1 MNKRTGAIVLSIDD
15 GTIDNYRLYKL
26 LAELSIP
33 ATFNIITERINRE
46 NYLSL
51 DELREIFSHPLME
64 IASHSHSHK
73 NEYENITLGNENLFQ
88 WLGITERK
96 IGFASPGSQMKR
108 DFVVENE
115 DSLHSLGLLYVR
127 SSENPVPS
135 EHQLALAKRLEE
147 EGASPWVVRNV
158 ERLIYRLDSMYLP
171 SAVVYQ
177 HTTLDELKA
186 LADLA
191 EREGACIVV
200 MFHRVEKPGEPHWEN
215 LWCFDYDITE
225 SFLRYI
231 KEKEERGTISL
242 LTTRDAVSLFRS

>member
-1 MNKRTGAIVLSIDD
+1 MNQKKGAIVLSIDD

-33 ATFNIITERINRE
+33 ATFNIITERIGRE
-46 NYLSL
+46 NYLTVEQL
-51 DELREIFSHPLME
+51 KEIHRHPRME

-73 NEYENITLGNENLFQ
+73 NEYPNIALANETLYA
-88 WLGITERK
+88 WLGIEEK
-96 IGFASPGSQMKR
+96 QIGFASPGSDMKR
-108 DFVVENE
+108 DFVVEN
-115 DSLHSLGLLYVR
+115 DASLRDLGLLYVR

-147 EGASPWVVRNV
+147 EGASPWIVRNV
-158 ERLIYRLDSMYLP
+158 ERLIYRLDNMYLP

-191 EREGACIVV
+191 EREQACIVV
-200 MFHRVEKPGEPHWEN
+200 MLHRVEKMGEPHWEN

-225 SFLRYI
+225 AFLRYI
-231 KEKEERGTISL
+231 KKKEEDGKLSL
-242 LTTRDAVSLFRS
+242 LTTRECIALFSE